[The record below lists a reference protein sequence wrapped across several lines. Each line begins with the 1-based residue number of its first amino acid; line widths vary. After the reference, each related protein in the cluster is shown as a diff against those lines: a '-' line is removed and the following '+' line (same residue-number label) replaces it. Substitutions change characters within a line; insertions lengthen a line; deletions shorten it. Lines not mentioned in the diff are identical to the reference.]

1 MTGEL
6 RAQGLKVEK
15 YIVKRSY
22 RGNAFDL
29 IDMIGFDTY
38 PFFIKYQDEIDSSL
52 AAQELKMRQQDA
64 KTKQMTKFIDGGEA
78 EIYMPPIITI

>member
-1 MTGEL
+1 
-6 RAQGLKVEK
+6 
-15 YIVKRSY
+15 
-22 RGNAFDL
+22 
-29 IDMIGFDTY
+29 MIGFDTY